1 MTVAD
6 WLRSLGLEQYEPAFR
21 ENEIDW
27 AVLSELTEADLEKLG
42 LPLGPRKKLLK
53 AIAGRFAGSG
63 PTSVTE
69 AAPPAIMPA
78 AERRQLTVM
87 FCDLVGS
94 TALSERLD
102 AEELGDLVR
111 GYAERVRAQ
120 VEQFEGHIAKY
131 MGDGVL
137 AYFGWPQAHED
148 DAERAIRAGLAIVEA
163 VRGLRPFPDIT
174 PQVRIG
180 IATGLVV
187 VGELIGSGEA
197 KERSVVGETPN
208 LAARLQALA
217 EPNAIVIGRRTRA
230 LIGNL
235 FELADL
241 GTHDVK
247 GFGRPVRA
255 WRVLGEGRAEGRFEA
270 LRAAS
275 LTPLVGR
282 EEELAFL
289 LRRWERALDGEG
301 QVVLLSGEP
310 GIGKSRLTRA
320 LRQELA
326 EESYTGVLH
335 FCSPY
340 HESSALYPLTEHLQR
355 AAQFER
361 GDGDERKLAKLER
374 LLDQSTED
382 LRGAVPL
389 LAGLLSIPTGVRYP
403 ALDLA
408 PEQQKART
416 LEALVAQVEGLA
428 RRRPVLALWE
438 DVHWIDPTSLE
449 LLDLLVERVR
459 TLAVLVVI
467 TFRPEFKPPW
477 TDQPH
482 VTSLILK
489 RLSRKHGAA
498 IVERLTGG
506 KALPAEV
513 KKQIVAKTDGVPLFV
528 EELTKT
534 VLESGLLRE
543 EHDRYALQGP
553 LPPLAIPATLYD
565 SLTARLDR
573 LVPVKEVAQIG
584 AAIGRV
590 FSYELL
596 AFVSSLRENE
606 LRDALTR
613 LEDAELVFRHGTP
626 PHANFRFK
634 HALVQDAA
642 YDSLLRSKRQHI
654 HATLATVL
662 QERFPETATTQPEV
676 LAHHYTAAGLAEPA
690 VRYWLKAGQRA
701 AELSANLE
709 AVGHLTKGL
718 DVLKAMLDFPDRAEL
733 EFELQSALCMPLIAT
748 KGYAAPETGDAL
760 ARAHWLGVQ
769 LKRTD
774 QLFPILYGQWAY
786 HVVGGENPT
795 GCQRARE
802 FLSLAEGQVDP
813 DLELV
818 GHRMLGMSL
827 LHLGNLCAAQAQFE
841 EALALYDPKRHRA
854 LAFRYGQDQG
864 ASALSFL
871 SLNLWLAGFP
881 DRASREVNRALK
893 IAEDLNHANSRGYA
907 LVLGAATQAQ
917 LRHNAPAVQGYAD
930 AVISLS
936 EEHGLNLWLAWGK
949 IFRGWALAE
958 QGQQREGIAELA
970 KALADCQTMRA
981 RFHRPYHLSLLA
993 ETLHHCGQT
1002 EDGLRVTAEA
1012 LTMVEQIEERWW
1024 EADLH
1029 RLKGD
1034 LLLSL
1039 GGQNVAEAEACYN
1052 QAMADAG
1059 RQGAKSLGLRAATG
1073 LARLWQK
1080 QGMRAEAHNLLAPI
1094 YGKFSEGFAT
1104 PDMEEARALL
1114 GKLQ

>member
-1 MTVAD
+1 MNVAD

-27 AVLSELTEADLEKLG
+27 AVLSELTETDLEKLG

-53 AIAGRFAGSG
+53 AIAGRSAGPG
-63 PTSVTE
+63 PISVTE
-69 AAPPAIMPA
+69 AAPPAITPA
-78 AERRQLTVM
+78 AERRQLTVL

-94 TALSERLD
+94 TGLAERLD
-102 AEELGDLVR
+102 AEELGDLIR
-111 GYAERVRAQ
+111 AYAERVSAQ
-120 VEQFEGHIAKY
+120 VELFEGHIAKY

-208 LAARLQALA
+208 LAARLQTLA
-217 EPNAIVIGRRTRA
+217 EPDTIVIGRRTRG

-241 GTHDVK
+241 GVHDIK

-282 EEELAFL
+282 EKELAL
-289 LRRWERALDGEG
+289 LLGRWERVVDGEG

-320 LRQELA
+320 LQQELV
-326 EESYTGVLH
+326 EESYTGVQH

-340 HESSALYPLTEHLQR
+340 HESSALYPFTEYLQR

-374 LLDQSTED
+374 LLEQSTED

-389 LAGLLSIPTGVRYP
+389 LAALLSIPTGVRYP
-403 ALDLA
+403 PLDLA

-449 LLDLLVERVR
+449 LLDLLVECVR
-459 TLAVLVVI
+459 KLAVLVVI
-467 TFRPEFKPPW
+467 TFRPEFRPLW
-477 TDQPH
+477 ISQPH

-489 RLSRKHGAA
+489 RLSRKHGSA
-498 IVERLTGG
+498 IVDRLTGG

-513 KKQIVAKTDGVPLFV
+513 QKQIVAKTDGVPLFI

-534 VLESGLLRE
+534 ILESGLLQE
-543 EHDRYALQGP
+543 EDDRYALLGP
-553 LPPLAIPATLYD
+553 LPPLAIPATLHD

-584 AAIGRV
+584 AAIGRE

-596 AFVSSLRENE
+596 AFISPLHGDE
-606 LRDALTR
+606 LRAALTR
-613 LEDAELVFRHGTP
+613 LEDAELVFRNGTP

-642 YDSLLRSKRQHI
+642 YDSLLRSKRQQI
-654 HATLATVL
+654 HAMLATVL
-662 QERFPETATTQPEV
+662 EERFPETATTQPEV

-709 AVGHLTKGL
+709 AVGHLRRGV
-718 DVLKAMLDFPDRAEL
+718 DVLKVTPGFPDRSEL
-733 EFELQSALCMPLIAT
+733 EFELQNALCMPLIVT
-748 KGYAAPETGDAL
+748 KGYAAPETADAL
-760 ARAHWLGVQ
+760 ARAHELGVQ

-795 GCQRARE
+795 GRQRAQE
-802 FLSLAEGQVDP
+802 FLALAEGRVDQ

-827 LHLGNLCAAQAQFE
+827 LHLGNLCAAQTQFE

-854 LAFRYGQDQG
+854 LAFRYGQDQR

-871 SLNLWLAGFP
+871 SLNLWLTGFP
-881 DRASREVNRALK
+881 NRASREVNRALK
-893 IAEDLNHANSRGYA
+893 IAEDLNHPNSRGYA

-930 AVISLS
+930 AAISLS

-958 QGQQREGIAELA
+958 QGQREGIAEIV
-970 KALADCQTMRA
+970 KALADSQELRA

-993 ETLHHCGQT
+993 ETMHHGGQT
-1002 EDGLRVTAEA
+1002 EDGLQVIAEA
-1012 LTMVEQIEERWW
+1012 LTLVEQIEERWW

-1039 GGQNVAEAEACYN
+1039 GVHNATEAEVCYN
-1052 QAMADAG
+1052 KAMAAAR
-1059 RQGAKSLGLRAATG
+1059 RQGATSLNLRAATG
-1073 LARLWQK
+1073 LARLWHK
-1080 QGMRAEAHNLLAPI
+1080 QGMRAEAYNLLAPI

-1104 PDMEEARALL
+1104 LDMEEAKTLL
-1114 GKLQ
+1114 GKLL